1 MRRPAELVIVSS
13 GPGEVSTWAV
23 PMARAAA
30 AWAGARGQTLTLS
43 LVLPPCQFASGQ
55 EAAFARRQSLFAR
68 VLGPRDCLAVVTG
81 LRRLT
86 LAGSGCVLHLG
97 GDLWYSS
104 TLARRAGV
112 PAYAY
117 VETPLI
123 RSRARRFARI
133 FVPSQD
139 LAARLASA
147 GVRADQVVTV
157 GDLRVDALTRARPAV
172 RAPRGGVRVALFPGS
187 RRWIVAGFLPFLL
200 ETAAAIRER
209 RREIEFALVA
219 SPFLR
224 RDAFAAALDGRR
236 ADVERLGI
244 AVVDGDDLGA
254 AAGTD
259 LAITLP
265 GTNTV
270 QLAVLGVP
278 MLVVLPLDHPGRIR
292 TEGLSEWL
300 ARIPGLGG
308 AIKGVMAWRFLRRPH
323 ALAWP
328 NREAGRMIVP
338 EMVGRLDPRDVA
350 QRALAMLD
358 DRAGLEAT
366 ARDLREVYRTP
377 AGVAERM
384 LEVMAAPLTAPAER
398 SAVLA

>member
-1 MRRPAELVIVSS
+1 L
-13 GPGEVSTWAV
+13 
-23 PMARAAA
+23 
-30 AWAGARGQTLTLS
+30 
-43 LVLPPCQFASGQ
+43 
-55 EAAFARRQSLFAR
+55 
-68 VLGPRDCLAVVTG
+68 
-81 LRRLT
+81 
-86 LAGSGCVLHLG
+86 
-97 GDLWYSS
+97 
-104 TLARRAGV
+104 
-112 PAYAY
+112 
-117 VETPLI
+117 
-123 RSRARRFARI
+123 
-133 FVPSQD
+133 
-139 LAARLASA
+139 
-147 GVRADQVVTV
+147 
-157 GDLRVDALTRARPAV
+157 
-172 RAPRGGVRVALFPGS
+172 
-187 RRWIVAGFLPFLL
+187 
-200 ETAAAIRER
+200 
-209 RREIEFALVA
+209 
-219 SPFLR
+219 
-224 RDAFAAALDGRR
+224 
-236 ADVERLGI
+236 ERLGI
-244 AVVDGDDLGA
+244 AVVNGDDLGA
-254 AAGTD
+254 AAGAD

-350 QRALAMLD
+350 QRALAMLG

-398 SAVLA
+398 PAVLA

>member
-1 MRRPAELVIVSS
+1 
-13 GPGEVSTWAV
+13 
-23 PMARAAA
+23 MARAAA
-30 AWAGARGQTLTLS
+30 AWAAARGQTLTLS
-43 LVLPPCQFASGQ
+43 LALPPCQFASGQ
-55 EAAFARRQSLFAR
+55 EAAFARRQGLFAR

-123 RSRARRFARI
+123 RSRAHRFARI
-133 FVPSQD
+133 FVPSQE
-139 LAARLASA
+139 LAGALTSA
-147 GVRADQVVTV
+147 GVPAGHVVTV
-157 GDLRVDALTRARPAV
+157 GDLRVDALTQARPAV
-172 RAPRGGVRVALFPGS
+172 RPPRGGARVALFPGS
-187 RRWIVAGFLPFLL
+187 RRWIVGGFLPFLL
-200 ETAAAIRER
+200 ETADAMRAR
-209 RREIEFALVA
+209 RGDVEFALIA
-219 SPFLR
+219 SPFLPR
-224 RDAFAAALDGRR
+224 GALAATLNGER
-236 ADVERLGI
+236 ATMERLGI
-244 AVVDGDDLGA
+244 TVVDGDDLA
-254 AAGTD
+254 AGAGTD

-338 EMVGRLDPRDVA
+338 EMVGHVEPNEVA
-350 QRALAMLD
+350 RRALAMLD
-358 DRAGLEAT
+358 DGAALEAT

-384 LEVMAAPLTAPAER
+384 LEVMGAALTSPAGR
-398 SAVLA
+398 PAVPA